1 VLRAAVGVILR
12 AGIAGIVLFVPK
24 YNFSRINF
32 GKCFVV
38 AHLFPAVVGFILR
51 APGAASV
58 FPGRQPAA
66 FIYKQFIRAS
76 FLTATP
82 IIMFTAG
89 EALFLLVVPIK
100 ALPIPRVLLAF
111 VLWAV
116 VLLVGM
122 AALALV
128 LVLVPHC
135 DGAVVV
141 IAGPELSRASFF
153 WTRANVVLV
162 AAPAAPVAP

>member
-1 VLRAAVGVILR
+1 MFRAAPAL
-12 AGIAGIVLFVPK
+12 IVLPQGTRSKVFVT
-24 YNFSRINF
+24 
-32 GKCFVV
+32 
-38 AHLFPAVVGFILR
+38 HLFWAVVGFILR

-66 FIYKQFIRAS
+66 FIYKQVIRAS

-89 EALFLLVVPIK
+89 EALFLLIVPIE

-135 DGAVVV
+135 DGTVVI